1 MLMTQVEIAGD
12 RLKIEVLGWDKLW
25 SFKSRL
31 NFALENILAV
41 RVAEKLPK
49 FGFRGLRMP
58 GTHLP
63 GVIIAGSYYYYQQG
77 KWAFW
82 DVHDM
87 KKPSR
92 STCKTRPTPIS

>member
-1 MLMTQVEIAGD
+1 
-12 RLKIEVLGWDKLW
+12 
-25 SFKSRL
+25 
-31 NFALENILAV
+31 V